1 MLAGPEIHIQC
12 RAFAEPVSMTE
23 ARIIV
28 GGSLEEDAA
37 AFLDAWHRAERGEN
51 VDENV
56 LAFES
61 WEALLAFIAQLDPT
75 V

>member
-1 MLAGPEIHIQC
+1 
-12 RAFAEPVSMTE
+12 MTE
-23 ARIIV
+23 PRIIV

-37 AFLDAWHRAERGEN
+37 AFLDAWHRAERGES

-61 WEALLAFIAQLDPT
+61 WKCLGAVIADKR
-75 V
+75 VAGE